1 MHQVPKPNT
10 RQKHVNPEEGDSF
23 KKNTPLSLYDKKEG
37 GKLINYSYRGEKP
50 CLRTFPYRKTIFG
63 SVAQTGQT

>member
-10 RQKHVNPEEGDSF
+10 RQKQVNPERVILF
-23 KKNTPLSLYDKKEG
+23 KKMPLSMDEKKEG